1 MNFIIRY
8 HVILIIRR
16 ERKSGTI
23 DVDGK
28 MEEEDVDV
36 EADPP

>member
-8 HVILIIRR
+8 HVILIISR

-28 MEEEDVDV
+28 MEEDVDF
-36 EADPP
+36 EADPPW

>member
-8 HVILIIRR
+8 HVILIISR

-28 MEEEDVDV
+28 DDVDV